1 MILNKDGTISAAG
14 NNRKGKI
21 GLSMSIDNAKLFT
34 VIPGMKNIVKIDVGL
49 SHSLALDNQG

>member
-49 SHSLALDNQG
+49 SHSLALDN